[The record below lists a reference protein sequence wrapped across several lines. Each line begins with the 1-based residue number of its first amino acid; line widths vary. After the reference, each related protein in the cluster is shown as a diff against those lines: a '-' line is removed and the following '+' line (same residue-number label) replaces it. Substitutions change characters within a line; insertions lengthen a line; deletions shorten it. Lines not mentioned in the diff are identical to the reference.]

1 MTMRNPEGDRVI
13 SHGKPMGPKLRIAI
27 VAFLIALFGAM
38 IATLVTGSPTT
49 DPATAQISLTQPT
62 APTNPSGN
70 P

>member
-1 MTMRNPEGDRVI
+1 MTIPSVEQDRVI

-27 VAFLIALFGAM
+27 VAFLTALFAAM
-38 IATLVTGSPTT
+38 ITTLLAGSPTT
-49 DPATAQISLTQPT
+49 DPQTARISMSQPT